1 MARFGGHG
9 RRSWPAHCA
18 AVVKHDDDG
27 FVLLD
32 ALAATAVVALAGGA
46 ALAAMNGLLANQLD
60 LVDRSL
66 ETTNVS
72 SFVHTLVLDWPDTDG
87 RAWTDGVFHYLA
99 TPAAS
104 SEPARGLA
112 RVQVQS
118 FDAQDRL
125 VSDFEIW
132 VPE

>member
-1 MARFGGHG
+1 MN
-9 RRSWPAHCA
+9 
-18 AVVKHDDDG
+18 DDG

-46 ALAAMNGLLANQLD
+46 ALVAMNGLLANQLN

-72 SFVHTLVLDWPDTDG
+72 SFVHTMVLDWRDTEG
-87 RAWTDGVFHYLA
+87 RAWTDGVFRYVA
-99 TPAAS
+99 TPVAS

-112 RVQVQS
+112 RIQVQS
-118 FDAQDRL
+118 FDGQDRL

>member
-1 MARFGGHG
+1 MN
-9 RRSWPAHCA
+9 
-18 AVVKHDDDG
+18 DDG

-72 SFVHTLVLDWPDTDG
+72 SFVHTMVLDWRDTDG
-87 RAWTDGVFHYLA
+87 RAWTDGVFRYLA
-99 TPAAS
+99 TPAS
-104 SEPARGLA
+104 SEAARGLT
-112 RVQVQS
+112 RVRVQS